1 MIVLL
6 IIMNVM
12 LRLVVVDMDNN
23 EDNRMII
30 GY

>member
-6 IIMNVM
+6 IIMNVI
-12 LRLVVVDMDNN
+12 LRLVVVDMDNS

>member
-6 IIMNVM
+6 IIMNVI

-23 EDNRMII
+23 EGNRMII